1 MFKSSV
7 HEGRNWKPSKT
18 DEQYNAEMV
27 RDSLDAFE
35 AVARETGQPINELRT
50 VIAMR
55 PTKEGSPWT

>member
-1 MFKSSV
+1 MIKSSA
-7 HEGRNWKPSKT
+7 HEGRDWKPSKT

-35 AVARETGQPINELRT
+35 AVARETGQPISELRT

>member
-1 MFKSSV
+1 MIKSSA
-7 HEGRNWKPSKT
+7 HEGRSWMPSKT

-35 AVARETGQPINELRT
+35 AVARETGQPIDELRT